1 MRKIDE
7 KAIRGITGSGDLQH
21 FIDYIVE
28 LLDRIL
34 ASPVKLREGLK
45 WSYGRTN
52 DGEPY
57 QLHYIEKIAF
67 YEQGIGTRIERIYID
82 KLQQFYPDWKGKQ
95 FVGDDDA
102 EKGLE
107 ELDDI
112 IFTFVKTINDLIGAN
127 QNPRLCNLFFCE
139 MTEDGDYWIC
149 VVVMNE
155 VLERNLGLIHPV
167 WWQTLKKRSDERYY
181 FR

>member
-1 MRKIDE
+1 MREIDE
-7 KAIRGITGSGDLQH
+7 QALQDITGSGEPQQ

-28 LLDRIL
+28 LLDRVL
-34 ASPVKLREGLK
+34 ASPVKLIDGLK

-52 DGEPY
+52 DGEPH
-57 QLHYIEKIAF
+57 QLYYIEKIIF
-67 YEQGIGTRIERIYID
+67 YERDINNSIERIYID

-112 IFTFVKTINDLIGAN
+112 IFAFVKTINDLLGAN

-139 MTEDGDYWIC
+139 MPEDGDYWIC
-149 VVVMNE
+149 AVVMNT
-155 VLERNLGLIHPV
+155 VLERNVGFIHPV
-167 WWQTLKKRSDERYY
+167 WWQTLKKRSAEQHY
-181 FR
+181 